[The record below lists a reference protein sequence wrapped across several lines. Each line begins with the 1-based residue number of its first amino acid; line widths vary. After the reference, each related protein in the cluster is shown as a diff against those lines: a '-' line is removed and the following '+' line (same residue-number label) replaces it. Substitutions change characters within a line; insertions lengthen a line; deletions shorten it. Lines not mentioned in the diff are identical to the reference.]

1 MDIITDNFDRS
12 SEKVILCTPYHFDD
26 HISKLCTK
34 TIKQILEN
42 QLLMN
47 VSVFILMKYNFKY
60 SCKIIFIIFK
70 FK

>member
-47 VSVFILMKYNFKY
+47 VS
-60 SCKIIFIIFK
+60 IF
-70 FK
+70 